1 MMMPV
6 NNVEGD
12 DDDVEDVE
20 DGNVNFE
27 QVHLAL
33 HTQPGVPPVCRQPGE
48 GKSIWENNFF
58 FWLHPQNLPSPTPLP
73 ASIPQICQFWYTTTL
88 FRPVQSTPKSA

>member
-1 MMMPV
+1 MMMMMPV
-6 NNVEGD
+6 NNAEGD
-12 DDDVEDVE
+12 DDGDVN

-33 HTQPGVPPVCRQPGE
+33 HTQPGVPPVCRQPGQ

-58 FWLHPQNLPSPTPLP
+58 SWFHSQNLPSSPPLP
-73 ASIPQICQFWYTTTL
+73 L
-88 FRPVQSTPKSA
+88 R

>member
-1 MMMPV
+1 MMPV

-12 DDDVEDVE
+12 NDDDVN

-33 HTQPGVPPVCRQPGE
+33 HIQPGVPPVCRQPDQ
-48 GKSIWENNFF
+48 GKSIWENIFF
-58 FWLHPQNLPSPTPLP
+58 SWLHPQNLPPPPPLP
-73 ASIPQICQFWYTTTL
+73 LQKPIEILSLIITITTITIATL
-88 FRPVQSTPKSA
+88 